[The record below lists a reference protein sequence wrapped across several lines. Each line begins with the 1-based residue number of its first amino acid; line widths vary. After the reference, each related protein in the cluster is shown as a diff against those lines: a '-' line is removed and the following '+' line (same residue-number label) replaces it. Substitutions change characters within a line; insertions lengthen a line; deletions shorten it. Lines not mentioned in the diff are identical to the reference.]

1 MYNERIASHSAK
13 NSLFYIADVF
23 KCDGFNKAK
32 QIIDNIWK
40 RGKGIYIYICIYGIL
55 DFHITPT

>member
-1 MYNERIASHSAK
+1 MYNERIVLYFVK
-13 NSLFYIADVF
+13 NSLFYIVDVF
-23 KCDGFNKAK
+23 KCDGFNKVK

-55 DFHITPT
+55 DFYIIFI